1 MVEKRKTLL
10 RKISLWIMLG
20 GALIAISPL
29 LIILIFGALQ
39 NDFESQAPALWALI
53 ATVPYGGIIAL
64 VGLVLLVVSIISERK

>member
-1 MVEKRKTLL
+1 
-10 RKISLWIMLG
+10 MLG
-20 GALIAISPL
+20 GALLAISPL

-64 VGLVLLVVSIISERK
+64 VGLVLLVVSLIRRRGEPDS